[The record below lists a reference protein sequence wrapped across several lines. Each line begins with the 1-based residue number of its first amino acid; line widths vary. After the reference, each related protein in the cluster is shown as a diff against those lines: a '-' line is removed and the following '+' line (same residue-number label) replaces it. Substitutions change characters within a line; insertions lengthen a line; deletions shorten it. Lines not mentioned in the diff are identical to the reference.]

1 MSRRKAPKQPPA
13 PKLAYLDEEFQKSP
27 GARLLRVQ
35 AELLEPELR
44 LRANGVRHTVVFFGS
59 ARIRPPEEC
68 AGNPVLEKMAKYYT
82 GAEELAYKLAK
93 YSAKLPDEKQFQLC
107 SGGGPGIMEAANR
120 GAYEAGQRS
129 VAFGIKLPNEQHIN
143 AYATP
148 ELSFNFHYFFIRKFW
163 FFFLTRALVVFPGG
177 FGTMDEFFEMLTVI
191 QTRKATKHVPILL
204 YGKEFWDEVVNL
216 RALARWGTISESDLD
231 MFRLVDSP
239 DEAFEILKADFE
251 EHYLQEPEPYKPY
264 FYGSGPRLSDK

>member
-204 YGKEFWDEVVNL
+204 YG
-216 RALARWGTISESDLD
+216 
-231 MFRLVDSP
+231 
-239 DEAFEILKADFE
+239 
-251 EHYLQEPEPYKPY
+251 
-264 FYGSGPRLSDK
+264 